1 MEYMLKNGQSVI
13 IREPKIEDAEA
24 IISVISRADTE
35 TLFLARN
42 PGEFGTSIEKE
53 KSIIEDVLKSQ
64 DSTWF
69 VAEYDEKVVGQCSVG
84 LVRGYQRY
92 RHRAEVAFVLVKEF
106 CDMGI
111 GGKMMLE
118 CIKWCEEHHVT
129 QIELDVVTKNDRA
142 LTMYKNFGFE
152 IVGTLPN
159 ALKYGDGTYADEY
172 KMVKRL
178 SQMLLYKPGF

>member
-1 MEYMLKNGQSVI
+1 MEYKLKNGKTVN
-13 IREPKIEDAEA
+13 IREPQIEDAEA
-24 IISVISRADTE
+24 VISVISKADAE

-42 PGEFGTSIEKE
+42 PDEFGTSVEKE
-53 KSIIEDVLKSQ
+53 KSIIEEVLKNQ
-64 DSTWF
+64 DCTWF
-69 VAEYDEKVVGQCSVG
+69 VAEYEGEVVGQCSVG

-118 CIKWCEEHHVT
+118 CIKWCVEHHVT
-129 QIELDVVTKNDRA
+129 QIELDVVTRNDRA
-142 LTMYKNFGFE
+142 LAMYKNFGFE
-152 IVGTLPN
+152 IVGTMPN
-159 ALKYGDGTYADEY
+159 ALKYADGTYADEY

-178 SQMLLYKPGF
+178 